1 MKGSH
6 LRSEKDKNAYL
17 MKTVYSNILSI
28 VTQRARDFFRKHSLP
43 RWMVFAFDTGAVF
56 FTFILSY
63 LLRYNFDIDEIT
75 FLFALRQSVIIV
87 GVYCGFELIFRS
99 FAGLIR
105 HTTIRDIF
113 NVLMTTT
120 TALAVLMVIAFIGS
134 SAEWNDLYTLPKS
147 ILVIHYVTINAFLF
161 ISRIS
166 VKMFYEM
173 VSVRPANKKNIVI
186 YGAGAMGVIVRRV
199 ISSDTEN
206 DYNIVAFF
214 DANKKLQHKNLY
226 GIPVY
231 SPEKLTGSFLEKYKV
246 KTMIFA
252 INDVAPSKKS
262 DIYRS
267 AVDLGLEV
275 LQIPVVSDWLNGTFE
290 IRQLKK
296 IRVQDLLS
304 RDPIQL
310 NMKRIA
316 DGLRDRTILV
326 TGAAGSIGSEL
337 VRQLTRF
344 NVAKLV
350 LVDNAETPMFNLE
363 NELNE
368 HFAHAP
374 VRTILADVTDQTRIE
389 RIFREYRPDFVFHAA
404 AYKHVPLM
412 EQNPYEAVRVN
423 VGGTT
428 ILTNLSVKYGVEK
441 FVMVSTDKAVNPT
454 NVMGASKRTCEQI
467 LRSRSSL
474 DGNKTQFVITRF
486 GNVLGSNG
494 SVIPI
499 FRRQIEE
506 GGPVTVTHPDITRY
520 FMTIPEACQL
530 VLEAGF
536 MGSGG
541 EIFVFD
547 MGEPVKIVDLAMQMI
562 KLSGYEPDK
571 DIKIEYSGLRPGEK
585 LYEELLT
592 DQEKTLPTYNSKVK
606 IAEVADFDHEA
617 TLAKIVSLLQ
627 SCHILSEE
635 ELVRKLSAIVPEY
648 ISSNSKFISEQI
660 NQDRSKEGS
669 LELGIYPD

>member
-1 MKGSH
+1 
-6 LRSEKDKNAYL
+6 
-17 MKTVYSNILSI
+17 
-28 VTQRARDFFRKHSLP
+28 
-43 RWMVFAFDTGAVF
+43 MVFAFDAVAIF
-56 FTFILSY
+56 LTFHFSY
-63 LLRYNFDIDEIT
+63 LLRFNFDVRAFE
-75 FLFALRQSVIIV
+75 LGMAMKQSVLVV

-105 HTTIRDIF
+105 HTTIRDVF
-113 NVLMTTT
+113 NVLMVTTS
-120 TALAVLMVIAFIGS
+120 ALAVLLIIKFTGDIFVWKEEFTMPGTVLA
-134 SAEWNDLYTLPKS
+134 
-147 ILVIHYVTINAFLF
+147 IHYVTINAFLF

-173 VSVRPANKKNIVI
+173 VSIKPANKKNVII
-186 YGAGAMGVIVRRV
+186 YGAGALGVVVSRV

-206 DYNIVAFF
+206 DYNIVAFL
-214 DANKKLQHKNLY
+214 DENKKLQRKILS
-226 GIPVY
+226 GVPVF
-231 SPEKLTGSFLEKYKV
+231 SPEKLTSAFLEKNKV

-252 INDVAPSKKS
+252 INDITPAKKS

-290 IRQLKK
+290 VKQLKK
-296 IRVQDLLS
+296 IRVHDLLS
-304 RDPIQL
+304 REPIQL

-326 TGAAGSIGSEL
+326 TGAAGSIGSEI

-344 NVAKLV
+344 NVGKLV
-350 LVDNAETPMFNLE
+350 LIDNAETPMFNLE
-363 NELNE
+363 NELLE

-374 VRTILADVTDQTRIE
+374 VRTILADVTDQARME
-389 RIFREYRPDFVFHAA
+389 RVYSEYLPDFVFHAA

-428 ILTNLSVKYGVEK
+428 ILTNLAVKYKVEK
-441 FVMVSTDKAVNPT
+441 FVMISTDKAVNPT

-474 DGNKTQFVITRF
+474 EGNKTQFVITRF

-547 MGEPVKIVDLAMQMI
+547 MGDPVKIVDLARQMI

-571 DIKIEYSGLRPGEK
+571 EIKIEFTGLRPGEK

-592 DQEKTLPTYNSKVK
+592 DQEKTLPTYNAKVK
-606 IAEVADFDHEA
+606 IAQVADFDHEA
-617 TLAKIVSLLQ
+617 TLAKTVSLLR
-627 SCHILSEE
+627 SCEKLSEE
-635 ELVRKLSAIVPEY
+635 ELVMKLAAIVPEY
-648 ISSNSKFISEQI
+648 NSSNSKYTPNPLVQG
-660 NQDRSKEGS
+660 SKEGS
-669 LELGIYPD
+669 LELEVYPD

>member
-1 MKGSH
+1 MKA
-6 LRSEKDKNAYL
+6 LYTDFFNF
-17 MKTVYSNILSI
+17 LSLK
-28 VTQRARDFFRKHSLP
+28 AREFFRKHSLP
-43 RWMVFAFDTGAVF
+43 RWMVFTFDGAVV
-56 FTFILSY
+56 Y
-63 LLRYNFDIDEIT
+63 VT
-75 FLFALRQSVIIV
+75 FLFAYILRFNFIIEFPIGVALKQGLVVVAVFSV
-87 GVYCGFELIFRS
+87 FELIFRTY
-99 FAGLIR
+99 AGLIR
-105 HTTIRDIF
+105 HTTIKDIF
-113 NVLMTTT
+113 TVLLTTSAT
-120 TALAVLMVIAFIGS
+120 LGILLIFTLVSPISDWREVFNIPGSILLIHCVSLTALMI
-134 SAEWNDLYTLPKS
+134 
-147 ILVIHYVTINAFLF
+147 

-166 VKMFYEM
+166 VKMLYEM
-173 VSVRPANKKNIVI
+173 VSVRPSNKKNVII
-186 YGAGAMGVIVRRV
+186 YGAGAMGVVVKRV
-199 ISSDTEN
+199 ISGDTEH
-206 DYNIVAFF
+206 DYNIVAFL
-214 DANKKLQHKNLY
+214 DGDKKLQGKNLN
-226 GIPVY
+226 GVPVF
-231 SPEKLTGSFLEKYKV
+231 SPDRLTENFLYKHKV
-246 KTMIFA
+246 KSMIFA
-252 INDVAPSKKS
+252 INDIEPARKTQ
-262 DIYRS
+262 IYRS

-275 LQIPVVSDWLNGTFE
+275 LQIPQVSDWLNGSFE
-290 IRQLKK
+290 VRQLKK

-326 TGAAGSIGSEL
+326 TGAAGSIGSEI

-344 NVAKLV
+344 NVSRLV
-350 LVDNAETPMFNLE
+350 LIDNAETPMFNLE
-363 NELNE
+363 NELLE

-374 VRTILADVTDQTRIE
+374 VRTILADVTDQSRME
-389 RIFREYRPDFVFHAA
+389 RVFREYHPDFVFHAA

-428 ILTNLSVKYGVEK
+428 ILTNLAVKYGVEK

-467 LRSRSSL
+467 LRSRASL
-474 DGNKTQFVITRF
+474 EGNTTQFVITRF

-506 GGPVTVTHPDITRY
+506 GGPVTVTHPEITRY

-547 MGEPVKIVDLAMQMI
+547 MGEPVKIADLARQMI

-571 DIKIEYSGLRPGEK
+571 DIKIEYTGLRPGEK

-592 DQEKTLPTYNSKVK
+592 DKEKTLPTYNRKVK
-606 IAEVADFDHEA
+606 IAEVEDFDHEA
-617 TLAKIVSLLQ
+617 TLAKTVSLLQ
-627 SCHILSEE
+627 SSYRLSEE

-648 ISSNSKFISEQI
+648 NSSNSKFTPEEVTDDNADES
-660 NQDRSKEGS
+660 S
-669 LELGIYPD
+669 LELEAYPD

>member
-1 MKGSH
+1 
-6 LRSEKDKNAYL
+6 
-17 MKTVYSNILSI
+17 
-28 VTQRARDFFRKHSLP
+28 
-43 RWMVFAFDTGAVF
+43 MVFSFDAGAVF
-56 FTFILSY
+56 L
-63 LLRYNFDIDEIT
+63 T
-75 FLFALRQSVIIV
+75 FLFSYVLRHNFEMGEFTMGIALRQSIV
-87 GVYCGFELIFRS
+87 VVGIYCGFELLFRS

-105 HTTIRDIF
+105 HTTIQDIF
-113 NVLMTTT
+113 NVLLTTT
-120 TALAVLMVIAFIGS
+120 SALVILMVLAFAGNKPEMREVYI
-134 SAEWNDLYTLPKS
+134 LPKS
-147 ILVIHYVTINAFLF
+147 ILVIHYVTVNAFLF

-173 VSVRPANKKNIVI
+173 VSVKPVNKKNVII
-186 YGAGAMGVIVRRV
+186 YGAGAMGVLVKRV
-199 ISSDTEN
+199 IGSDAGN
-206 DYNIVAFF
+206 NYNIIAFL
-214 DANKKLQHKNLY
+214 DGDKKIQGKNLN
-226 GIPVY
+226 GAPVF
-231 SPEKLTGSFLEKYKV
+231 SPEKLTQNFLDKNKV

-252 INDVAPSKKS
+252 INDIDPAKKS

-275 LQIPVVSDWLNGTFE
+275 LQIPAVADWLNGSFE
-290 IRQLKK
+290 VRQLKK

-326 TGAAGSIGSEL
+326 TGAAGSIGSEI

-344 NVAKLV
+344 NVARLV

-363 NELNE
+363 IELLE

-374 VRTILADVTDQTRIE
+374 IRTILADVTDQTRME
-389 RIFREYRPDFVFHAA
+389 RIFREYHPDFVFHAA

-467 LRSRSSL
+467 LRSRASL
-474 DGNKTQFVITRF
+474 EGNKTQFVITRF

-547 MGEPVKIVDLAMQMI
+547 MGEPVKIVDLARQMI

-571 DIKIEYSGLRPGEK
+571 DIQIEFTGLRPGEK

-617 TLAKIVSLLQ
+617 TLAKTVSLLQ
-627 SCHILSEE
+627 SCYKLTEE

-648 ISSNSKFISEQI
+648 NSSNSKYVPEKITLEKGDG
-660 NQDRSKEGS
+660 NS
-669 LELGIYPD
+669 LELEVYPD

>member
-1 MKGSH
+1 MKALYLDIFNLMSQ
-6 LRSEKDKNAYL
+6 RS
-17 MKTVYSNILSI
+17 
-28 VTQRARDFFRKHSLP
+28 RAFFRKHSLP
-43 RWMVFAFDTGAVF
+43 RWMVFAFDGGAVF
-56 FTFILSY
+56 LTFLFSY
-63 LLRYNFDIDEIT
+63 VLRYNFEVDSFNIGM
-75 FLFALRQSVIIV
+75 AVNQSILVAAV
-87 GVYCGFELIFRS
+87 FCGFELIFRS

-113 NVLMTTT
+113 NVLLTTT
-120 TALAVLMVIAFIGS
+120 STVIVLLVITFVGS
-134 SAEWNDLYTLPKS
+134 ISDWKEVFNLPRS
-147 ILVIHYVTINAFLF
+147 VLVIHFVTINAFLF

-173 VSVRPANKKNIVI
+173 VAVRPVNKKNIVI
-186 YGAGAMGVIVRRV
+186 YGAGAMGVIVKRV

-206 DYNIVAFF
+206 DYNIVAFL
-214 DANKKLQHKNLY
+214 DGNKNLQRKNLY
-226 GIPVY
+226 GIPVF
-231 SPEKLTGSFLEKYKV
+231 SPEKLTESFLEKHKV

-252 INDVAPSKKS
+252 INDIAQSRKS
-262 DIYRS
+262 DIYRT

-275 LQIPVVSDWLNGTFE
+275 LQIPIVSDWLNGSFE

-326 TGAAGSIGSEL
+326 TGAAGSIGSEI

-344 NVAKLV
+344 NVSKLV

-363 NELNE
+363 NELLE

-374 VRTILADVTDQTRIE
+374 VRTILADVTDQSRME
-389 RIFREYRPDFVFHAA
+389 RIFKEYHPDFIFHAA

-412 EQNPYEAVRVN
+412 EQNPHEAVRVN

-428 ILTNLSVKYGVEK
+428 ILTNLAVKYGVEK

-467 LRSRSSL
+467 LRSRSAL
-474 DGNKTQFVITRF
+474 EGNKTQFVITRF

-499 FRRQIEE
+499 FRRQIE
-506 GGPVTVTHPDITRY
+506 
-520 FMTIPEACQL
+520 
-530 VLEAGF
+530 
-536 MGSGG
+536 
-541 EIFVFD
+541 
-547 MGEPVKIVDLAMQMI
+547 
-562 KLSGYEPDK
+562 
-571 DIKIEYSGLRPGEK
+571 
-585 LYEELLT
+585 
-592 DQEKTLPTYNSKVK
+592 
-606 IAEVADFDHEA
+606 
-617 TLAKIVSLLQ
+617 
-627 SCHILSEE
+627 
-635 ELVRKLSAIVPEY
+635 
-648 ISSNSKFISEQI
+648 
-660 NQDRSKEGS
+660 
-669 LELGIYPD
+669 

>member
-1 MKGSH
+1 MKA
-6 LRSEKDKNAYL
+6 LYL
-17 MKTVYSNILSI
+17 DFFNLLS
-28 VTQRARDFFRKHSLP
+28 QRARAFFRKHSLP
-43 RWMVFAFDTGAVF
+43 RWMVFAFDAGAVF
-56 FTFILSY
+56 LTFIFAY
-63 LLRYNFDIDEIT
+63 FLRFNF
-75 FLFALRQSVIIV
+75 IV
-87 GVYCGFELIFRS
+87 GPPILEIALKQSLLVIAVYCGFELLFRS

-113 NVLMTTT
+113 NVLLATTS
-120 TALAVLMVIAFIGS
+120 ALIVLMIFTFAGTISNWKEVFNIPGS
-134 SAEWNDLYTLPKS
+134 V
-147 ILVIHYVTINAFLF
+147 LVIHYVTINAFLF

-173 VSVRPANKKNIVI
+173 VSIKPANKKNVVI
-186 YGAGAMGVIVRRV
+186 YGAGAMGVVVKRV

-206 DYNIVAFF
+206 DYNIVAFL
-214 DANKKLQHKNLY
+214 DANKKLQRKILN
-226 GIPVY
+226 GIPVFN
-231 SPEKLTGSFLEKYKV
+231 PEKLTSSFLEKNKV

-252 INDVAPSKKS
+252 INDITPSKKS

-275 LQIPVVSDWLNGTFE
+275 LQIPVVSDWLNGSFE
-290 IRQLKK
+290 VKQLKK
-296 IRVQDLLS
+296 IKVQDLLS
-304 RDPIQL
+304 REPIQL

-326 TGAAGSIGSEL
+326 TGAAGSIGSEI

-344 NVAKLV
+344 NVGKLV
-350 LVDNAETPMFNLE
+350 LIDNAETPMFNLE
-363 NELNE
+363 SELLE

-374 VRTILADVTDQTRIE
+374 VRTILGDVTDQARME
-389 RIFREYRPDFVFHAA
+389 GVFRDYKPDFVFHAA

-428 ILTNLSVKYGVEK
+428 IMTNLAVKYGVEK

-547 MGEPVKIVDLAMQMI
+547 MGEPVKIVDLARQMI
-562 KLSGYEPDK
+562 KLSGFEPDK
-571 DIKIEYSGLRPGEK
+571 EIKIEFSGLRPGEK

-592 DQEKTLPTYNSKVK
+592 DQEKTIPTYNAKVK

-617 TLAKIVSLLQ
+617 TLAKTVSLLR
-627 SCHILSEE
+627 SCERLSEE
-635 ELVRKLSAIVPEY
+635 ELVRKLQAIVPEY
-648 ISSNSKFISEQI
+648 DSRNSKFVPDPLEKGS
-660 NQDRSKEGS
+660 NEGS
-669 LELGIYPD
+669 LEEMEVFPD

>member
-1 MKGSH
+1 MRK
-6 LRSEKDKNAYL
+6 LTPELFEYL
-17 MKTVYSNILSI
+17 SS
-28 VTQRARDFFRKHSLP
+28 RARRIFRKHSLP
-43 RWMVFAFDTGAVF
+43 RWMVFAFDIGAVF
-56 FTFILSY
+56 LTFFFAY
-63 LLRYNFDIDEIT
+63 LLRYNFEVGA
-75 FLFALRQSVIIV
+75 FSVEMALRQSILVV
-87 GVYCGFELIFRS
+87 GVYAGFELIFRS
-99 FAGLIR
+99 FSGLIR

-113 NVLMTTT
+113 NVLLVTTS
-120 TALAVLMVIAFIGS
+120 ALAVLMVFTFAGRFS
-134 SAEWNDLYTLPKS
+134 EWRDIFVIPGT
-147 ILVIHYVTINAFLF
+147 ILVIHFVTLNAFLF
-161 ISRIS
+161 ITRIS
-166 VKMFYEM
+166 IKMFYEM
-173 VSVRPANKKNIVI
+173 VSVRPVNKKNVII
-186 YGAGAMGVIVRRV
+186 YGAGAMGVIVKRV
-199 ISSDTEN
+199 IGSDMEN
-206 DYNIVAFF
+206 DYNIVAFL
-214 DANKKLQHKNLY
+214 DSNKKLQNKQLN

-231 SPEKLTGSFLEKYKV
+231 NPARLTESFLEKNQV

-252 INDVAPSKKS
+252 INDIAATKKTE
-262 DIYRS
+262 IYRE

-275 LQIPVVSDWLNGTFE
+275 LQIPIVSDWLNGSFE
-290 IRQLKK
+290 IKQLKK
-296 IRVQDLLS
+296 IKVQDLLS

-326 TGAAGSIGSEL
+326 TGAAGSIGSEI

-344 NVAKLV
+344 NVGKLV
-350 LVDNAETPMFNLE
+350 LVDNAETPMFHLE
-363 NELNE
+363 GELLE

-374 VRTILADVTDQTRIE
+374 VRTILADVTDQVRMD
-389 RIFREYRPDFVFHAA
+389 RIFDEYRPEFVFHAA

-428 ILTNLSVKYGVEK
+428 IMTNLAVKYGVEK

-467 LRSRSSL
+467 LRSRSNL
-474 DGNKTQFVITRF
+474 EGNTTQFVITRF

-494 SVIPI
+494 SVIPL
-499 FRRQIEE
+499 FRKQIEE
-506 GGPVTVTHPDITRY
+506 GGPVTVTHPEITRY

-547 MGEPVKIVDLAMQMI
+547 MGEPVKIVDLARQMI

-571 DIKIEYSGLRPGEK
+571 DIKIEFTGLRPGEK

-592 DQEKTLPTYNSKVK
+592 DQEKTLPTYNAKVK
-606 IAEVADFDHEA
+606 IAEIADFDHEA

-627 SCHILSEE
+627 SAYRLSDTQ
-635 ELVRKLSAIVPEY
+635 LIAKLSAIVPEY
-648 ISSNSKFISEQI
+648 SSSNLKFQSELE
-660 NQDRSKEGS
+660 NGKEKDS
-669 LELGIYPD
+669 VEMEALPD

>member
-1 MKGSH
+1 
-6 LRSEKDKNAYL
+6 
-17 MKTVYSNILSI
+17 
-28 VTQRARDFFRKHSLP
+28 
-43 RWMVFAFDTGAVF
+43 MVFAFDGTAVF
-56 FTFILSY
+56 LTFLFSY
-63 LLRYNFDIDEIT
+63 LLRFNFVIED
-75 FLFALRQSVIIV
+75 FNLAMALKQSLLVV
-87 GVYCGFELIFRS
+87 GVFSVSELVFRS
-99 FAGLIR
+99 YAGLIR
-105 HTTIRDIF
+105 HTTIQDIF

-120 TALAVLMVIAFIGS
+120 AAVAVLLIFTFVGGIS
-134 SAEWNDLYTLPKS
+134 SWREVFNIPGS
-147 ILVIHYVTINAFLF
+147 ILVIHCVTLNAFLI

-173 VSVRPANKKNIVI
+173 VSAKPVNKKNVVI
-186 YGAGAMGVIVRRV
+186 YGAGAMGVIVKRV
-199 ISSDTEN
+199 IGSDPQN
-206 DYNIVAFF
+206 DYNIVAFL
-214 DANKKLQHKNLY
+214 DTDKKLQRKILD
-226 GIPVY
+226 GIPVF
-231 SPEKLTGSFLEKYKV
+231 SPEKLTSSFLEKYRI

-252 INDVAPSKKS
+252 INDITASRKS
-262 DIYRS
+262 DIYRES
-267 AVDLGLEV
+267 VNMGLEV
-275 LQIPVVSDWLNGTFE
+275 LQVPMVSDWLNGSFE
-290 IRQLKK
+290 VKQLKK
-296 IRVQDLLS
+296 IKVQDLLS
-304 RDPIQL
+304 REPIHL

-316 DGLRDRTILV
+316 DGLRDKTILV

-344 NVAKLV
+344 NVGRLV

-363 NELNE
+363 GELLE

-374 VRTILADVTDQTRIE
+374 VRTILADVTDQFRMD
-389 RIFREYRPDFVFHAA
+389 RIFRDYRPDFVFHAA

-428 ILTNLSVKYGVEK
+428 ILTNLAVKYGIQK

-467 LRSRSSL
+467 LRSRANIS
-474 DGNKTQFVITRF
+474 GNKTQFVITRF

-499 FRRQIEE
+499 FRKQIEE

-547 MGEPVKIVDLAMQMI
+547 MGEPVKIVDLARQMI

-571 DIKIEYSGLRPGEK
+571 DIKIEYTGLRPGEK

-592 DQEKTLPTYNSKVK
+592 NQEKTLATYNPKVK

-617 TLAKIVSLLQ
+617 TLAKIISLLQ
-627 SCHILSEE
+627 SCNRLTDKEIS
-635 ELVRKLSAIVPEY
+635 RKLSKIVPEY
-648 ISSNSKFISEQI
+648 TTNNVKFTSQPEIKGTTEDSME
-660 NQDRSKEGS
+660 
-669 LELGIYPD
+669 LEVYPD

>member
-1 MKGSH
+1 MF
-6 LRSEKDKNAYL
+6 EYL
-17 MKTVYSNILSI
+17 SY
-28 VTQRARDFFRKHSLP
+28 RARMVFKNYSLP
-43 RWMVFAFDTGAVF
+43 RWMVFSFDIGAFF
-56 FTFILSY
+56 LTFLFSY
-63 LLRYNFDIDEIT
+63 LLRFNFEIGA
-75 FLFALRQSVIIV
+75 FSVDMALKQSLLVI
-87 GVYCGFELIFRS
+87 GVYSGFELIFRS
-99 FAGLIR
+99 FSGLIR

-113 NVLMTTT
+113 NVLMVTTS
-120 TALAVLMVIAFIGS
+120 ALAILMVFTFGGRIFGWKDVFVIPG
-134 SAEWNDLYTLPKS
+134 S
-147 ILVIHYVTINAFLF
+147 ILVIHFVTLNAFLF

-166 VKMFYEM
+166 IKMFYEM
-173 VSVRPANKKNIVI
+173 VSVKPVNKKNVII
-186 YGAGAMGVIVRRV
+186 YGAGAMGVVVKRV
-199 ISSDTEN
+199 IGSDTEN
-206 DYNIVAFF
+206 DYNIVAFL
-214 DANKKLQHKNLY
+214 DQNKKLQNKHLN

-231 SPEKLTGSFLEKYKV
+231 NPAKLTRDFLEKNRV
-246 KTMIFA
+246 RTMIFA
-252 INDVAPSKKS
+252 INDISPAKKS
-262 DIYRS
+262 DIYRE

-290 IRQLKK
+290 VKQLKK
-296 IRVQDLLS
+296 IKVHDLLR

-316 DGLRDRTILV
+316 DGLCDRTIMV
-326 TGAAGSIGSEL
+326 TGAAGSIGSEI

-344 NVAKLV
+344 NIGKLV
-350 LVDNAETPMFNLE
+350 LVDNAETPMFQLE
-363 NELNE
+363 NELLE
-368 HFAHAP
+368 HYAHAP
-374 VRTILADVTDQTRIE
+374 VRTILADVTDQVRMD
-389 RIFREYRPDFVFHAA
+389 RIFQEYRPEFVFHAA

-428 ILTNLSVKYGVEK
+428 IMTNLAVKYGVEK

-467 LRSRSSL
+467 LRSRANL

-499 FRRQIEE
+499 FRKQIEE

-547 MGEPVKIVDLAMQMI
+547 MGEPVKIADLARQMI
-562 KLSGYEPDK
+562 KLSGFEPDK
-571 DIKIEYSGLRPGEK
+571 DIKIEYTGLRPGEK

-592 DQEKTLPTYNSKVK
+592 DQEKTLPTYNAKVK

-617 TLAKIVSLLQ
+617 TLAKTISLLQ
-627 SCHILSEE
+627 SAYRLSES
-635 ELVRKLSAIVPEY
+635 ELIAKLSAIVPEY
-648 ISSNSKFISEQI
+648 ESSNSKFHTE
-660 NQDRSKEGS
+660 
-669 LELGIYPD
+669 LEKKDKDSVEMEIYPD

>member
-1 MKGSH
+1 MKA
-6 LRSEKDKNAYL
+6 LYL
-17 MKTVYSNILSI
+17 DVFNLVS
-28 VTQRARDFFRKHSLP
+28 QRARTFFRKHSLP
-43 RWMVFAFDTGAVF
+43 RWMVFCFDGGAVF
-56 FTFILSY
+56 LTFLFSY
-63 LLRYNFDIDEIT
+63 LLRHNFEFGDFTLNI
-75 FLFALRQSVIIV
+75 ALKQSVLV
-87 GVYCGFELIFRS
+87 LVAYSGFEILFRS

-113 NVLMTTT
+113 NVLLATTS
-120 TALAVLMVIAFIGS
+120 ASVVLMVFAIAGS
-134 SAEWNDLYTLPKS
+134 NSEWNDAWTLPES
-147 ILVIHYVTINAFLF
+147 VLVIHYVTINAFLL

-173 VSVRPANKKNIVI
+173 VSVRPANKKNVII
-186 YGAGAMGVIVRRV
+186 YGAGALGVVVSRV

-206 DYNIVAFF
+206 DYNIVAFL
-214 DANKKLQHKNLY
+214 DENKKLQRKILS
-226 GIPVY
+226 GVPVF
-231 SPEKLTGSFLEKYKV
+231 SPEKLSNGFLEKNKV
-246 KTMIFA
+246 NTMIFA
-252 INDVAPSKKS
+252 INDIAPSKKS
-262 DIYRS
+262 DIYRH
-267 AVDLGLEV
+267 AVDMGLEV

-290 IRQLKK
+290 VRQLKK

-304 RDPIQL
+304 REPIQL
-310 NMKRIA
+310 NNKRIA

-326 TGAAGSIGSEL
+326 TGAAGSIGSEI

-344 NVAKLV
+344 NVGKLV
-350 LVDNAETPMFNLE
+350 LIDNAETPMFNLE
-363 NELNE
+363 NELLE

-374 VRTILADVTDQTRIE
+374 VRTILADVTDQARME
-389 RIFREYRPDFVFHAA
+389 GVFREYEPDFVFHAA

-428 ILTNLSVKYGVEK
+428 ILTNLAVKYKVEK
-441 FVMVSTDKAVNPT
+441 FVLVSTDKAVNPT

-467 LRSRSSL
+467 LRSRSAL
-474 DGNKTQFVITRF
+474 EGNKTQFVITRF

-547 MGEPVKIVDLAMQMI
+547 MGEPVKIVDLARQMI

-571 DIKIEYSGLRPGEK
+571 DIKIEFSGLRPGEK

-592 DQEKTLPTYNSKVK
+592 DQEKTLPTYNAKVK

-617 TLAKIVSLLQ
+617 TLAKTVSLLRN
-627 SCHILSEE
+627 CERLTEA
-635 ELVRKLSAIVPEY
+635 ELVCKLAAIVPEY
-648 ISSNSKFISEQI
+648 NSSNSKYTPNPLAEG
-660 NQDRSKEGS
+660 SKDGS
-669 LELGIYPD
+669 LELEVYPD

>member
-1 MKGSH
+1 MRTIYTNIFSLLSH
-6 LRSEKDKNAYL
+6 KS
-17 MKTVYSNILSI
+17 
-28 VTQRARDFFRKHSLP
+28 RDFFKKYSLP
-43 RWMVFAFDTGAVF
+43 RWMIFAFDGCVVAL
-56 FTFILSY
+56 TFLFSYIL
-63 LLRYNFDIDEIT
+63 RFNFDIGQFSPVVALQQSIMVVMVFSAFEI
-75 FLFALRQSVIIV
+75 
-87 GVYCGFELIFRS
+87 IFKS
-99 FAGLIR
+99 YAGLIR
-105 HTTIRDIF
+105 HTTIKDIF

-120 TALAVLMVIAFIGS
+120 FTLAVLLIFTLAGTIS
-134 SAEWNDLYTLPKS
+134 EWREVFNIPGS
-147 ILVIHYVTINAFLF
+147 ILMIHYVALNAFLF

-166 VKMFYEM
+166 IKMFYEM
-173 VSVRPANKKNIVI
+173 VSVRQEDKKNIVI
-186 YGAGAMGVIVRRV
+186 YGAGAMGVIVKRV
-199 ISSDTEN
+199 IGSDVKN
-206 DYNIVAFF
+206 DYNVLAFL
-214 DANKKLQHKNLY
+214 DNDRKLQHKNLE
-226 GIPVY
+226 GIPVL
-231 SPEKLTGSFLEKYKV
+231 SPEKLNCDFLGKNKV

-252 INDVAPSKKS
+252 INDIPAARKRE
-262 DIYRS
+262 IYS
-267 AVDLGLEV
+267 NAIDLGLEV
-275 LQIPVVSDWLNGTFE
+275 LQVPVVSDWLNGSFE
-290 IRQLKK
+290 VNQLKK

-310 NMKRIA
+310 SMKRIA
-316 DGLRDRTILV
+316 DGLRDKTILV
-326 TGAAGSIGSEL
+326 TGAAGSIGSEI

-344 NVAKLV
+344 SVGRLV
-350 LVDNAETPMFNLE
+350 LVDNAETPMFHLE
-363 NELNE
+363 NELLE

-374 VRTILADVTDQTRIE
+374 VLTVLADVTDSSRMDRIFDQTR
-389 RIFREYRPDFVFHAA
+389 PNLVFHAA

-428 ILTNLSVKYGVEK
+428 IVTNLAVKYGVEK

-454 NVMGASKRTCEQI
+454 NVMGATKRTCERI
-467 LRSRSSL
+467 LRSRSNIE
-474 DGNKTQFVITRF
+474 GNKTQFVITRF

-499 FRRQIEE
+499 FKKQIEE

-547 MGEPVKIVDLAMQMI
+547 MGEPVKIVDLARQMI

-571 DIKIEYSGLRPGEK
+571 DIKIEFTGLRPGEK

-592 DQEKTLPTYNSKVK
+592 NQEKTLPTYNNKVR
-606 IAEVADFDHEA
+606 IAEVADFDHEE

-627 SCHILSEE
+627 SYEKISEK
-635 ELVRKLSAIVPEY
+635 ELVRKLKAIVPEY
-648 ISSNSKFISEQI
+648 KSSNSRYLDPEQK
-660 NQDRSKEGS
+660 NDDRTGLQDSVFVEA
-669 LELGIYPD
+669 YPD

>member
-1 MKGSH
+1 MKA
-6 LRSEKDKNAYL
+6 L
-17 MKTVYSNILSI
+17 YSNLFEILSLKS
-28 VTQRARDFFRKHSLP
+28 RDFFRKHSLP
-43 RWMVFAFDTGAVF
+43 RWMVFAFDGGVVF
-56 FTFILSY
+56 L
-63 LLRYNFDIDEIT
+63 T
-75 FLFALRQSVIIV
+75 FLFSYVLRFNFELGTFNMGIALRQSLMVAAV
-87 GVYCGFELIFRS
+87 FSAFELIFRS

-105 HTTIRDIF
+105 HTTIKDIF
-113 NVLMTTT
+113 NVLLTTT
-120 TALAVLMVIAFIGS
+120 STFVVLLVFTLVGQIS
-134 SAEWNDLYTLPKS
+134 EWKDVFNIPGS
-147 ILVIHYVTINAFLF
+147 ILLIHYVTLNAFLF

-173 VSVRPANKKNIVI
+173 VSYRPANRKNVVI
-186 YGAGAMGVIVRRV
+186 YGAGAMGVIVNRV
-199 ISSDTEN
+199 IGSDTEN
-206 DYNIVAFF
+206 DYNIVAFL
-214 DANKKLQHKNLY
+214 DGDKKLQRKNLN
-226 GIPVY
+226 GIPVF
-231 SPEKLTGSFLEKYKV
+231 SPTKLTSEFLEKNHV

-252 INDVAPSKKS
+252 INDIAPSRKS
-262 DIYRS
+262 DIYRD

-275 LQIPVVSDWLNGTFE
+275 FQIPVVSDWLNGSFE
-290 IRQLKK
+290 VKQLKK
-296 IRVQDLLS
+296 IKVADLLS
-304 RDPIQL
+304 RDPIQM

-344 NVAKLV
+344 NIGKLV
-350 LVDNAETPMFNLE
+350 LIDNAETPMFNLE
-363 NELNE
+363 GELLE

-374 VRTILADVTDQTRIE
+374 VRTILADVTDQVRMD
-389 RIFREYRPDFVFHAA
+389 RIFREQRPEFVFHAA

-428 ILTNLSVKYGVEK
+428 IMTNLAVKYGVEK
-441 FVMVSTDKAVNPT
+441 FVMISTDKAVNPT

-467 LRSRSSL
+467 LRSRANL
-474 DGNKTQFVITRF
+474 DGNTTQFVITRF

-499 FRRQIEE
+499 FRKQIEE
-506 GGPVTVTHPDITRY
+506 GGPVTVTHPEITRY

-547 MGEPVKIVDLAMQMI
+547 MGEPVKIVDLARQMI

-571 DIKIEYSGLRPGEK
+571 DIEIEFTGLRPGEK

-592 DQEKTLPTYNSKVK
+592 DEEKTLPTYNAKVK

-627 SCHILSEE
+627 SAYRLSEK
-635 ELVRKLSAIVPEY
+635 ELIAKLTAIVPEY
-648 ISSNSKFISEQI
+648 TSSNSKYKSDVDEG
-660 NQDRSKEGS
+660 SKEDS
-669 LELGIYPD
+669 VEMEFYPD

>member
-1 MKGSH
+1 M
-6 LRSEKDKNAYL
+6 A
-17 MKTVYSNILSI
+17 
-28 VTQRARDFFRKHSLP
+28 DFMLDMAVKQ
-43 RWMVFAFDTGAVF
+43 AFFVVGA
-56 FTFILSY
+56 
-63 LLRYNFDIDEIT
+63 
-75 FLFALRQSVIIV
+75 
-87 GVYCGFELIFRS
+87 YCGFEILYRS

-105 HTTIRDIF
+105 HTTIWDIF

-120 TALAVLMVIAFIGS
+120 SALVVLLVFAFAGS
-134 SAEWNDLYTLPKS
+134 YAGWKDVVLLPKS
-147 ILVIHYVTINAFLF
+147 VLVIHYVTISAFLF

-173 VSVRPANKKNIVI
+173 VSVRPVNKRNIVI
-186 YGAGAMGVIVRRV
+186 YGAGAMGVIVKRV

-206 DYNIVAFF
+206 DYNIVGFL
-214 DANKKLQHKNLY
+214 DTNKKLQHKNLN
-226 GIPVY
+226 GIRVF
-231 SPEKLTGSFLEKYKV
+231 SPEKLTSGFLEKHKV

-252 INDVAPSKKS
+252 INDIAQSKKS
-262 DIYRS
+262 DIYRT

-275 LQIPVVSDWLNGTFE
+275 LQIPVVSDWLNGSFAV
-290 IRQLKK
+290 RQLKK
-296 IRVQDLLS
+296 IKVQDLLS

-326 TGAAGSIGSEL
+326 TGAAGSIGSEI

-344 NVAKLV
+344 NVSKLV
-350 LVDNAETPMFNLE
+350 LIDNAETPMFNLE
-363 NELNE
+363 SELLE

-374 VRTILADVTDQTRIE
+374 VRTILADVTDQSRME
-389 RIFREYRPDFVFHAA
+389 RIFREYNPDFVFHAA

-467 LRSRSSL
+467 LRSRASL
-474 DGNKTQFVITRF
+474 AGNTTQFVITRF

-547 MGEPVKIVDLAMQMI
+547 MGKPVKDLARQMI

-571 DIKIEYSGLRPGEK
+571 DIKIEFTGLRPGEK

-617 TLAKIVSLLQ
+617 TLAKTVSLLQ
-627 SCHILSEE
+627 SCYRLSEE
-635 ELVRKLSAIVPEY
+635 ELVRKLSAITVEK
-648 ISSNSKFISEQI
+648 N
-660 NQDRSKEGS
+660 NQDS
-669 LELGIYPD
+669 LEMEVYPD

>member
-1 MKGSH
+1 MRK
-6 LRSEKDKNAYL
+6 LYPDLFDYL
-17 MKTVYSNILSI
+17 SL
-28 VTQRARDFFRKHSLP
+28 RARVIFRNHSLP
-43 RWMVFAFDTGAVF
+43 RWMVFTFDMGAVF
-56 FTFILSY
+56 L
-63 LLRYNFDIDEIT
+63 T
-75 FLFALRQSVIIV
+75 FLFSYILRFNFELGAFSLEMAIKQSILVV
-87 GVYCGFELIFRS
+87 GVYAFFETIYRS
-99 FAGLIR
+99 FAGMIR

-113 NVLMTTT
+113 NVLMTTSS
-120 TALAVLMVIAFIGS
+120 AFAVLLVFTLTVTIS
-134 SAEWNDLYTLPKS
+134 SWKS
-147 ILVIHYVTINAFLF
+147 IFNIPGSILAIHYVTLNAFLF

-166 VKMFYEM
+166 VKMFFEM
-173 VSVRPANKKNIVI
+173 VSIKPSNKKNVII
-186 YGAGAMGVIVRRV
+186 YGAGAMGVIVKRV

-206 DYNIVAFF
+206 DYNIVSFL
-214 DANKKLQHKNLY
+214 DIDKKLQGKLMD

-231 SPEKLTGSFLEKYKV
+231 NPAKLTREFLVKNNV

-252 INDVAPSKKS
+252 INDIAPSRKS
-262 DIYRS
+262 DIYRD

-290 IRQLKK
+290 VKQLKK
-296 IRVQDLLS
+296 IKVQDLLS

-316 DGLRDRTILV
+316 NGLRDKTILV
-326 TGAAGSIGSEL
+326 TGAAGSIGSEI

-344 NVAKLV
+344 NVGKLV
-350 LVDNAETPMFNLE
+350 LVDNAETPMFHLE
-363 NELNE
+363 NELLE

-374 VRTILADVTDQTRIE
+374 VRTILADVTDQVRMDS
-389 RIFREYRPDFVFHAA
+389 IFNLFRPDFVYHAA

-412 EQNPYEAVRVN
+412 EQNPYEAIRVN

-428 ILTNLSVKYGVEK
+428 IMTNLAVKYGVDK

-467 LRSRSSL
+467 LRSRANL
-474 DGNKTQFVITRF
+474 DGNRTQFVITRF

-499 FRRQIEE
+499 FRKQIEE

-547 MGEPVKIVDLAMQMI
+547 MGEPVKIADLARQMI
-562 KLSGYEPDK
+562 KLSGFEPDK
-571 DIKIEYSGLRPGEK
+571 DIKIEYTGLRPGEK

-592 DQEKTLPTYNSKVK
+592 DKEKTLPTYNAKVK

-627 SCHILSEE
+627 SAHRLSEN
-635 ELVRKLSAIVPEY
+635 ELILKLMAIVPEY
-648 ISSNSKFISEQI
+648 TSSNGKFKSIKPNGKEQ
-660 NQDRSKEGS
+660 NTVEV
-669 LELGIYPD
+669 ETYPD

>member
-1 MKGSH
+1 MKALYNDFFNFFS
-6 LRSEKDKNAYL
+6 LKS
-17 MKTVYSNILSI
+17 
-28 VTQRARDFFRKHSLP
+28 RDFFRKHSLP
-43 RWMVFAFDTGAVF
+43 RWMVFTFDGVAVS
-56 FTFILSY
+56 L
-63 LLRYNFDIDEIT
+63 T
-75 FLFALRQSVIIV
+75 FLFSYILRFNFVLVDFNLGMALKQSLMVLAV
-87 GVYCGFELIFRS
+87 FSAFELIFRA

-105 HTTIRDIF
+105 HTTIKDIF
-113 NVLMTTT
+113 NVLLTTT
-120 TALAVLMVIAFIGS
+120 STFTILLIF
-134 SAEWNDLYTLPKS
+134 TLVGTISDWKDVFNIPGS
-147 ILVIHYVTINAFLF
+147 ILLIHYVTLNAFLF

-173 VSVRPANKKNIVI
+173 VAVKPANKKNIII
-186 YGAGAMGVIVRRV
+186 YGAGAMGVVVNRV
-199 ISSDTEN
+199 ISGDTEN
-206 DYNIVAFF
+206 DYNIVAFL
-214 DANKKLQHKNLY
+214 DGDKKLQRKNLN
-226 GIPVY
+226 GVPVF
-231 SPEKLTGSFLEKYKV
+231 SPEKLTESFLEKNKV

-252 INDVAPSKKS
+252 INDITPSKKS
-262 DIYRS
+262 DIYRA

-290 IRQLKK
+290 VRQLKK

-326 TGAAGSIGSEL
+326 TGAAGSIGSEI

-344 NVAKLV
+344 NVSKLV
-350 LVDNAETPMFNLE
+350 LIDNAETPMFNLE
-363 NELNE
+363 NELLE

-374 VRTILADVTDQTRIE
+374 VRTILADVTDQTRME
-389 RIFREYRPDFVFHAA
+389 RIFREYHPDFVFHAA

-467 LRSRSSL
+467 LRSRASL
-474 DGNKTQFVITRF
+474 EGNKTQFVITRF

-547 MGEPVKIVDLAMQMI
+547 MGEPVKIVDLARQMI

-571 DIKIEYSGLRPGEK
+571 DIRIEYTGLRPGEK

-592 DQEKTLPTYNSKVK
+592 DQEKTIPTYNKKVK
-606 IAEVADFDHEA
+606 IAEVAEFDHVA
-617 TLAKIVSLLQ
+617 TLAKTVSLLQ
-627 SCHILSEE
+627 SCYKLSEE
-635 ELVRKLSAIVPEY
+635 ELVKKLSAIVPEY
-648 ISSNSKFISEQI
+648 DSSNSKFNAENIV
-660 NQDRSKEGS
+660 QDQNDDSS
-669 LELGIYPD
+669 LELEVYPD

>member
-1 MKGSH
+1 MKA
-6 LRSEKDKNAYL
+6 L
-17 MKTVYSNILSI
+17 YSVIFNFMSLKS
-28 VTQRARDFFRKHSLP
+28 RDFFRKHSLP
-43 RWMVFAFDTGAVF
+43 RWMVLAFDAGAIF
-56 FTFILSY
+56 LTFLFSY
-63 LLRYNFDIDEIT
+63 ILRYNFDMGEFTMAI
-75 FLFALRQSVIIV
+75 ALKQSLVVV
-87 GVYCGFELIFRS
+87 GVYCGFEVLLGS
-99 FAGLIR
+99 YAGLIR

-113 NVLMTTT
+113 NVLITTT
-120 TALAVLMVIAFIGS
+120 LASLVLMLIAFAGTS
-134 SAEWNDLYTLPKS
+134 SGWRDIITLPKS
-147 ILVIHYVTINAFLF
+147 ILVIHYVTISAFMI

-173 VSVRPANKKNIVI
+173 VSVRPVNKKNIVI
-186 YGAGAMGVIVRRV
+186 YGAGAMGVVVKRV

-206 DYNIVAFF
+206 DYNIVAFL
-214 DANKKLQHKNLY
+214 DGDRKLQRKNLN
-226 GIPVY
+226 GIPVF
-231 SPEKLTGSFLEKYKV
+231 SPEKLTESFLEKHKV

-252 INDVAPSKKS
+252 INDIAQSKKS

-275 LQIPVVSDWLNGTFE
+275 LQIPVVSDWLNGSFE

-326 TGAAGSIGSEL
+326 TGAAGSIGSEI

-363 NELNE
+363 NELLE

-374 VRTILADVTDQTRIE
+374 VRTILADVTDQTRME
-389 RIFREYRPDFVFHAA
+389 RIFREYHPDFVFHAA

-428 ILTNLSVKYGVEK
+428 IMTNLSVKYGVEK

-467 LRSRSSL
+467 LRSRSAL
-474 DGNKTQFVITRF
+474 EGNKTQFVITRF

-547 MGEPVKIVDLAMQMI
+547 MGEPVKIVDLARQMI

-571 DIKIEYSGLRPGEK
+571 EIKIEFSGLRPGEK

-617 TLAKIVSLLQ
+617 TLAKTVSLLQ
-627 SCHILSEE
+627 SCYRLSEE

-648 ISSNSKFISEQI
+648 NSSNSKFTPEQI
-660 NQDRSKEGS
+660 QEGKSRDS
-669 LELGIYPD
+669 LELEIYPD

>member
-1 MKGSH
+1 MRK
-6 LRSEKDKNAYL
+6 LYPDMFEYL
-17 MKTVYSNILSI
+17 SSK
-28 VTQRARDFFRKHSLP
+28 ARGIFRNHSLP

-56 FTFILSY
+56 LTFLFSY
-63 LLRYNFDIDEIT
+63 LLRFNFEIGA
-75 FLFALRQSVIIV
+75 FSVDMALKQSILVM
-87 GVYCGFELIFRS
+87 GVYSGFELIFRS

-113 NVLMTTT
+113 NVLMVTTS
-120 TALAVLMVIAFIGS
+120 ALAVLMVFTFVGRVVGWRDIFVIPG
-134 SAEWNDLYTLPKS
+134 S
-147 ILVIHYVTINAFLF
+147 ILVIHFVTLNAFLF

-173 VSVRPANKKNIVI
+173 VSIKPVNKKNVII
-186 YGAGAMGVIVRRV
+186 YGAGAMGVVVKRV

-206 DYNIVAFF
+206 DYNIVAFL
-214 DANKKLQHKNLY
+214 DHNKKLQNKQLN

-231 SPEKLTGSFLEKYKV
+231 SPGRLTEGFLEKNRV

-252 INDVAPSKKS
+252 INDIAPSKKS
-262 DIYRS
+262 DIYRE

-290 IRQLKK
+290 MKQLKK
-296 IRVQDLLS
+296 IKVHDLLS

-316 DGLRDRTILV
+316 DGLCDRTILV
-326 TGAAGSIGSEL
+326 TGAAGSIGSEI

-344 NVAKLV
+344 NIGRLV
-350 LVDNAETPMFNLE
+350 LIDNAETPMFQLE
-363 NELNE
+363 NELLE
-368 HFAHAP
+368 HYAHAP
-374 VRTILADVTDQTRIE
+374 VRTILADVTDQVRMD
-389 RIFREYRPDFVFHAA
+389 RIFKEYRPEFVFHAA

-428 ILTNLSVKYGVEK
+428 IMTNLAVKYGVEK

-467 LRSRSSL
+467 LRSRANL
-474 DGNKTQFVITRF
+474 DGNTTQFVITRF

-547 MGEPVKIVDLAMQMI
+547 MGEPVKIADLARQMI

-592 DQEKTLPTYNSKVK
+592 DKEKTLPTYNAKVK

-617 TLAKIVSLLQ
+617 TLAKIISLLQ
-627 SCHILSEE
+627 SAYRLSEAD
-635 ELVRKLSAIVPEY
+635 LIAKLSAIVPEY
-648 ISSNSKFISEQI
+648 ASSNSKFKAEEEKKDKKDTIQMEV
-660 NQDRSKEGS
+660 
-669 LELGIYPD
+669 YPD

>member
-1 MKGSH
+1 MRKH
-6 LRSEKDKNAYL
+6 YPDLFEYL
-17 MKTVYSNILSI
+17 SSK
-28 VTQRARDFFRKHSLP
+28 ARVIFRNHSLP
-43 RWMVFAFDTGAVF
+43 RWMVFTFDIGAVF
-56 FTFILSY
+56 L
-63 LLRYNFDIDEIT
+63 T
-75 FLFALRQSVIIV
+75 FLFSYVLRFN
-87 GVYCGFELIFRS
+87 FELGAFNLEMALKQSILVVVVYSLFEVVYRS
-99 FAGLIR
+99 FAGMIR

-120 TALAVLMVIAFIGS
+120 SSAAVLLIFTLTAGI
-134 SAEWNDLYTLPKS
+134 SAWKSIFNIPGS
-147 ILVIHYVTINAFLF
+147 ILVIHFVTLNAFLF

-166 VKMFYEM
+166 VKMFFEM
-173 VSVRPANKKNIVI
+173 ISIKPTNKKNVII
-186 YGAGAMGVIVRRV
+186 YGAGAMGVIVKRV

-206 DYNIVAFF
+206 DYNIVSFL
-214 DANKKLQHKNLY
+214 DSDRKLQGKHLN
-226 GIPVY
+226 GIPVF
-231 SPEKLTGSFLEKYKV
+231 SPAKLTSEFLLKNQV

-252 INDVAPSKKS
+252 INDIAPSKKT
-262 DIYRS
+262 DIYRI

-275 LQIPVVSDWLNGTFE
+275 LQIPVVSDWLNGSFE
-290 IRQLKK
+290 VKQLKK
-296 IRVQDLLS
+296 IKVQDLLS

-316 DGLRDRTILV
+316 NGLRDKTILV
-326 TGAAGSIGSEL
+326 TGAAGSIGSEI

-344 NVAKLV
+344 NVGQLV
-350 LVDNAETPMFNLE
+350 LIDNAETPMFHLE
-363 NELNE
+363 NELLE

-374 VRTILADVTDQTRIE
+374 IRTILADVTDQVRMDS
-389 RIFREYRPDFVFHAA
+389 IFKLYKPDVVYHAA

-412 EQNPYEAVRVN
+412 EQNPYEAIRVN

-428 ILTNLSVKYGVEK
+428 IMTNLAVKYGVEK

-467 LRSRSSL
+467 LRSRSNL
-474 DGNKTQFVITRF
+474 DGNTTQFVITRF

-499 FRRQIEE
+499 FRKQIEE

-547 MGEPVKIVDLAMQMI
+547 MGEPVKIADLARQMI
-562 KLSGYEPDK
+562 KLSGFEPDK
-571 DIKIEYSGLRPGEK
+571 DIKIEYTGLRPGEK

-592 DQEKTLPTYNSKVK
+592 DKEKTLPTYNAKVK

-617 TLAKIVSLLQ
+617 TLAKIVSMLQ
-627 SCHILSEE
+627 SAYRLSET
-635 ELVRKLSAIVPEY
+635 ELIAKLSAIVPEY
-648 ISSNSKFISEQI
+648 KSSNSKYKSELAKG
-660 NQDRSKEGS
+660 KEEDS
-669 LELGIYPD
+669 VEVQVYPD

>member
-1 MKGSH
+1 
-6 LRSEKDKNAYL
+6 
-17 MKTVYSNILSI
+17 
-28 VTQRARDFFRKHSLP
+28 
-43 RWMVFAFDTGAVF
+43 MVFAFDSGAAF
-56 FTFILSY
+56 L
-63 LLRYNFDIDEIT
+63 T
-75 FLFALRQSVIIV
+75 FLFAYLLRFNFEIVEFSLDMAMRQSLLAVS
-87 GVYCGFELIFRS
+87 VYATFELVFRS

-105 HTTIRDIF
+105 HTTIKDIF
-113 NVLMTTT
+113 NVLLTTT
-120 TALAVLMVIAFIGS
+120 SALAVLMIFTFAGRI
-134 SAEWNDLYTLPKS
+134 SAWKDVFNIPGS
-147 ILVIHYVTINAFLF
+147 ILVIHFVTLNAVLF

-173 VSVRPANKKNIVI
+173 VSVRPANKKNVLI
-186 YGAGAMGVIVRRV
+186 YGAGAMGVIVKRV
-199 ISSDTEN
+199 IGSDTEN
-206 DYNIVAFF
+206 DYNIVAFL
-214 DANKKLQHKNLY
+214 DGDKKLQRKNLE
-226 GIPVY
+226 GIPVF
-231 SPEKLTGSFLEKYKV
+231 SPMKLTSEFLEKHKV

-252 INDVAPSKKS
+252 INDIDPSKKT
-262 DIYRS
+262 DIYRI

-275 LQIPVVSDWLNGTFE
+275 LQIPVVSDWLNGSFE
-290 IRQLKK
+290 VKQLKK
-296 IRVQDLLS
+296 INVQDLLS
-304 RDPIQL
+304 REPIQL

-316 DGLRDRTILV
+316 DGLRDKTILV

-344 NVAKLV
+344 NIGKLV
-350 LVDNAETPMFNLE
+350 LVDNAETPMFHLE
-363 NELNE
+363 NELLE

-374 VRTILADVTDQTRIE
+374 IRTILADVTDQLRMD
-389 RIFREYRPDFVFHAA
+389 RIFKDYRPDFVFHAA

-428 ILTNLSVKYGVEK
+428 ILTNMAVKYGVEK
-441 FVMVSTDKAVNPT
+441 FVMISSDKAVNPT

-467 LRSRSSL
+467 LRSRANL
-474 DGNKTQFVITRF
+474 EDNKTQFVITRF

-499 FRRQIEE
+499 FRKQIEA
-506 GGPVTVTHPDITRY
+506 GGPLTVTHPDITRY

-547 MGEPVKIVDLAMQMI
+547 MGEPVKIVDLARQMI

-571 DIKIEYSGLRPGEK
+571 EIKIEFTGLRPGEK

-592 DQEKTLPTYNSKVK
+592 DLEKTLPTYNTKVK

-627 SCHILSEE
+627 SAYRLSEN
-635 ELVRKLSAIVPEY
+635 ELIAKLSAIVPEFTSTN
-648 ISSNSKFISEQI
+648 SSYQA
-660 NQDRSKEGS
+660 S
-669 LELGIYPD
+669 LLESNEEDSIKLEVYPD

>member
-1 MKGSH
+1 MKA
-6 LRSEKDKNAYL
+6 LYL
-17 MKTVYSNILSI
+17 DIFNLVS
-28 VTQRARDFFRKHSLP
+28 QRARTFFRKHSLP
-43 RWMVFAFDTGAVF
+43 RWMVFTFDSGAVF
-56 FTFILSY
+56 LTFIFSY
-63 LLRYNFDIDEIT
+63 VLRLNFELDGFRIGHAVNQ
-75 FLFALRQSVIIV
+75 ALIV
-87 GVYCGFELIFRS
+87 AGVYCIFTLVFRS

-113 NVLMTTT
+113 NVLLTTT
-120 TALAVLMVIAFIGS
+120 SAVIVLLAFSFVGS
-134 SAEWNDLYTLPKS
+134 SSAWKEVFILPKS
-147 ILVIHYVTINAFLF
+147 VLVIHYVTINAFLF

-173 VSVRPANKKNIVI
+173 VSVRPANKKNVII
-186 YGAGAMGVIVRRV
+186 YGAGALGVVVSRV

-206 DYNIVAFF
+206 DYNIVAFL
-214 DANKKLQHKNLY
+214 DENKKLQRKILS
-226 GIPVY
+226 GVPVF
-231 SPEKLTGSFLEKYKV
+231 SPEKLSKGFLEKNKV

-252 INDVAPSKKS
+252 INDIAPSKKS
-262 DIYRS
+262 DIYRD
-267 AVDLGLEV
+267 AVDMGLEV

-290 IRQLKK
+290 VRQLKK

-304 RDPIQL
+304 REPIQL

-326 TGAAGSIGSEL
+326 TGAAGSIGSEI

-344 NVAKLV
+344 NVGKLV
-350 LVDNAETPMFNLE
+350 LIDNAETPMFNLE
-363 NELNE
+363 NELLE

-374 VRTILADVTDQTRIE
+374 VRTILADVTDQARME
-389 RIFREYRPDFVFHAA
+389 GVFRQYEPDFVFHAA

-428 ILTNLSVKYGVEK
+428 ILTNLAVKYKVDK

-467 LRSRSSL
+467 LRSRSAL
-474 DGNKTQFVITRF
+474 EGNKTQFVITRF

-506 GGPVTVTHPDITRY
+506 GGPLTVTHPDITRY

-547 MGEPVKIVDLAMQMI
+547 MGEPVKIVDLARQMI

-571 DIKIEYSGLRPGEK
+571 DIKIEFSGLRPGEK

-592 DQEKTLPTYNSKVK
+592 DQEKTLPTYNAKVK

-617 TLAKIVSLLQ
+617 TLAKTVSLLRN
-627 SCHILSEE
+627 CERLTEA
-635 ELVRKLSAIVPEY
+635 ELVCKLAAIVPEY
-648 ISSNSKFISEQI
+648 NSSNSKYTPNPLAEGSEG
-660 NQDRSKEGS
+660 GS
-669 LELGIYPD
+669 LELEVYPD

>member
-1 MKGSH
+1 MIKRLYPS
-6 LRSEKDKNAYL
+6 LFNYL
-17 MKTVYSNILSI
+17 SSK
-28 VTQRARDFFRKHSLP
+28 ARVFFRKHSLP
-43 RWMVFAFDTGAVF
+43 RWMVFAFDAGAVF
-56 FTFILSY
+56 L
-63 LLRYNFDIDEIT
+63 T
-75 FLFALRQSVIIV
+75 FLFSYVLRFNFVLDDFSMVMAFKQALLVV
-87 GVYCGFELIFRS
+87 GVFSVFELVFGT

-113 NVLMTTT
+113 NVLLTTT
-120 TALAVLMVIAFIGS
+120 LALAVLMLFTFVGRVVGWRNLFIIPG
-134 SAEWNDLYTLPKS
+134 S
-147 ILVIHYVTINAFLF
+147 ILVIHFVTINAFLI

-173 VSVRPANKKNIVI
+173 VSVRPVNKKNAII
-186 YGAGAMGVIVRRV
+186 YGAGAMGVIVKRV
-199 ISSDTEN
+199 IGGDPQN
-206 DYNIVAFF
+206 DYNIVAFL
-214 DANKKLQHKNLY
+214 DGDKKLQHKSLN
-226 GIPVY
+226 GIPVFN
-231 SPEKLTGSFLEKYKV
+231 PEKLTTDFIQKYSV
-246 KTMIFA
+246 ETMIFA
-252 INDVAPSKKS
+252 INDIPPSKKS
-262 DIYRS
+262 DIYREM
-267 AVDLGLEV
+267 VDLGLEV
-275 LQIPVVSDWLNGTFE
+275 LQVPAVSNWLNGSFE

-296 IRVQDLLS
+296 IKVQDLLS

-326 TGAAGSIGSEL
+326 TGAAGSIGSEI

-344 NVAKLV
+344 NIGKLV

-363 NELNE
+363 NELLE
-368 HFAHAP
+368 RFAHAP
-374 VRTILADVTDQTRIE
+374 VRTILADVTDQLRMDQ
-389 RIFREYRPDFVFHAA
+389 IFKEYRPEFVFHAA

-428 ILTNLSVKYGVEK
+428 ILTNMAVKYGVEK

-467 LRSRSSL
+467 LRSRANL

-547 MGEPVKIVDLAMQMI
+547 MGEPVKIVDLARQMI

-571 DIKIEYSGLRPGEK
+571 EIKIEFSGLRPGEK

-592 DQEKTLPTYNSKVK
+592 DKEKTLPTYNSKVK

-627 SCHILSEE
+627 SAYRLSEAD
-635 ELVRKLSAIVPEY
+635 LIAKLSAIVPEFT
-648 ISSNSKFISEQI
+648 SSNSKFSSNNVPE
-660 NQDRSKEGS
+660 DRNMKDSVEMQV
-669 LELGIYPD
+669 YPD